1 MAVGQLSAELPVT
14 RPAVSQHLKVLK
26 QVGLVTDHADGTKRI
41 YRLNPDGVRA
51 IHYYLD
57 QMWSQALAG
66 FELAAQELAGAE
78 KQAALS
84 KSQEEE

>member
-26 QVGLVTDHADGTKRI
+26 QVGLVTDHAEGTRRV

-51 IHYYLD
+51 ISYYLD
-57 QMWSQALAG
+57 QMWSRALAG
-66 FELAAQELAGAE
+66 FELAAQELARVE
-78 KQAALS
+78 EQES
-84 KSQEEE
+84 PNKSQEEQ